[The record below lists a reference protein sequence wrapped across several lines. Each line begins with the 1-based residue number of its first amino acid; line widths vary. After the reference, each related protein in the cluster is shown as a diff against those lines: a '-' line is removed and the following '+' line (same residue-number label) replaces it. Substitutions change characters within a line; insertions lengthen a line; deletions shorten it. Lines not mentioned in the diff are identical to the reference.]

1 MCPAEHGALLAEDG
15 HLLGI
20 IRSKLVGQG
29 IENVSFAVP
38 LADVEVF
45 LAKVPARK

>member
-1 MCPAEHGALLAEDG
+1 
-15 HLLGI
+15 
-20 IRSKLVGQG
+20 VGQG

-45 LAKVPARK
+45 LATVPGRGK